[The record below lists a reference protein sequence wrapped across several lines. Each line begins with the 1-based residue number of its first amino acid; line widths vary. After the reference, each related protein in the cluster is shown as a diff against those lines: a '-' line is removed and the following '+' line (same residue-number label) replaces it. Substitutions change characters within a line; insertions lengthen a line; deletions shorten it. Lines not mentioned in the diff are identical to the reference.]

1 MTPEADT
8 DPDPAS
14 NDMTA
19 LGAHRHPVDR
29 RLCEFFDAVQMG
41 PCVARQVGQGAVAG
55 DVAPRG
61 RALSRSWGHAAEGV
75 GVGRELARAAAL
87 VGAALDPDADL
98 GQGVELGHRERGQT
112 VSRARRSKPAR
123 RRTSR
128 TATAAPNSPASFRM
142 RSSISGSKPDGRGP
156 LPTPVA

>member
-1 MTPEADT
+1 M
-8 DPDPAS
+8 S
-14 NDMTA
+14 
-19 LGAHRHPVDR
+19 LRGAGHYLV
-29 RLCEFFDAVQMG
+29 
-41 PCVARQVGQGAVAG
+41 VG
-55 DVAPRG
+55 R
-61 RALSRSWGHAAEGV
+61 HAAEGV